1 MVGKEWGEEKDKDA
15 ARDRAEGKAEEV
27 VKDEVN
33 DLNKGYNNS
42 EVLQNNKKYLQRGRT
57 MAGLNQKGPMNE
69 GPMTGRGR
77 GLCGKNDDRQ
87 GYLEREGAGLGR
99 GMGRCGGQGMGWR
112 MRFAQQNVPPSN
124 RTEVDER
131 SLHNQVEML
140 EAELARIKKQLQDQI

>member
-1 MVGKEWGEEKDKDA
+1 
-15 ARDRAEGKAEEV
+15 
-27 VKDEVN
+27 
-33 DLNKGYNNS
+33 
-42 EVLQNNKKYLQRGRT
+42 

-77 GLCGKNDDRQ
+77 GLCNKNDDRQ
-87 GYLEREGAGLGR
+87 RYLERGGAGLGR
-99 GMGRCGGQGMGWR
+99 GMGRCGSQGMGRR

-140 EAELARIKKQLQDQI
+140 EAELARIKNQL